1 MEVSG
6 RRNVRSESVSK
17 ASDKEIDNNCDPCK
31 HDGRNLAAN
40 GYCVD
45 CKEYLCTGCY
55 SVHLRPSVWRH
66 HQLLDAQTM
75 PKTKPATNIKVTDV
89 CTEVCQKHSDKIIEY
104 FCNPHEILG
113 CSACITTEHRSC
125 IKVDYIPD
133 VAATFGKSKEFN
145 NLHENLESLLSLNEK
160 NRSNIRNKTKV
171 VDIQADKAKV
181 QVTTLRSEVNAL
193 FDRLEEKIDR
203 SIDDVRNRDKKK
215 IVKLSNKSDAVSANL
230 KDHISVIET
239 KINEGK
245 MCQLFIETKRMKESE
260 RKLHAE
266 VQTIAE
272 DSNLQIFQFQPDQ
285 MIVDMTEKLTDI
297 GKLEVLDKNANLSR
311 FEGDIDVKVRTETKK
326 CNITGMSVL
335 SKNQLVVADYMNGC
349 VKLLSIVNKDVI
361 SVYKTEVV
369 EYSDPFDVTKVED
382 GRIAVTY
389 PSAWKIKILNVPDGG
404 NLKFVREINA
414 KGACYGIVRSGANL
428 VVSFNTPPVVKILT
442 LDGKVVKKI
451 TGDYKFP
458 DYVAFNP
465 YRNTIYISDF
475 SLDTVT
481 CVTIE
486 GKVVSDGKHLGG
498 PCGVA
503 VDASGQVLV
512 CCRSTNSV
520 LQLLKGSKRPHELLH
535 KSDGIRYPQCIAVS
549 EQNTLFVGLADDKV
563 KMFQLY

>member
-6 RRNVRSESVSK
+6 RRKAGSEPVSK
-17 ASDKEIDNNCDPCK
+17 ASDIEAENHCDPCK
-31 HDGRNLAAN
+31 HDGRSVAAK

-55 SVHLRPSVWRH
+55 RVHLRPSVWRH

-89 CTEVCQKHSDKIIEY
+89 CTEVCQKHSDKVIEY

-125 IKVDYIPD
+125 IKVDYIPV

-160 NRSNIRNKTKV
+160 NKSNIRNKSKV
-171 VDIQADKAKV
+171 VDIQADRAKV
-181 QVTTLRSEVNAL
+181 QVTALRTEVDAL

-239 KINEGK
+239 KVNEGK
-245 MCQLFIETKRMKESE
+245 ICQLFIETKRMEESE

-272 DSNLQIFQFQPDQ
+272 DSNIQIFQFQPDQ
-285 MIVDMTEKLTDI
+285 MIVDMMEKLTVI
-297 GKLEVLDKNANLSR
+297 GKLKVLDKNAKR
-311 FEGDIDVKVRTETKK
+311 PHFEGEINVKAKTETKK

-361 SVYKTEVV
+361 SVYKKDVLDD
-369 EYSDPFDVTKVED
+369 SDPFDVTKVND
-382 GRIAVTY
+382 AQIAVTY
-389 PSAWKIKILNVPDGG
+389 PSAWEIRILDIPDGG
-404 NLKFVREINA
+404 NLKSDREINA
-414 KGACYGIVRSGANL
+414 TGACYGIVRSGDNL
-428 VVSFNTPPVVKILT
+428 VVSFNTPPEVKILT

-451 TGDYKFP
+451 TGHYNFP

-465 YRNTIYISDF
+465 YRNTIYISDV
-475 SLDTVT
+475 SLDTLT
-481 CVTIE
+481 CVTTE
-486 GKVVSDGKHLGG
+486 GKNVSYDKRLGG

-503 VDASGQVLV
+503 VDANGQVFV
-512 CCRSTNSV
+512 CCRSKNSV
-520 LQLLKGSKRPHELLH
+520 LQLLKGSKRPHVLLH
-535 KSDGIRYPQCIAVS
+535 NSYGVRYPQCITIS